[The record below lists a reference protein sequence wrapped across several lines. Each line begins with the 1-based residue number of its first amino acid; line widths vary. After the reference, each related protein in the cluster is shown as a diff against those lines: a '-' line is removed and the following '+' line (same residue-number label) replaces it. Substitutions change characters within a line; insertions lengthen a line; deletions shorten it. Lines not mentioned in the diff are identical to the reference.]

1 MYSSIALSVYLSI
14 YLSVIHQF
22 MYLSVN
28 PSIHLPLIA
37 LSLHF
42 PFFHLSSSPSIYLSG
57 YLRNR
62 LSAYVY
68 LSMILSIHPSIDL
81 FIDVS
86 IYIAIYLSI
95 CPSLDPFIDLW
106 IYVLIFNLAIY
117 TSSCLPSSQFSCKNQ
132 IAFFKPPPC
141 WAEKPFFCRRRAR
154 RVGLAH
160 HDFFAVWTYD
170 TIITRCQDREYGI
183 HIIRMSCQKYIFF
196 VRRFVDIHVGR
207 KVGRQVGR

>member
-106 IYVLIFNLAIY
+106 IYVPIFNLSIY
-117 TSSCLPSSQFSCKNQ
+117 PSSRLFIQRCLHLSIQSILLQKSDCILQ
-132 IAFFKPPPC
+132 TSPC
-141 WAEKPFFCRRRAR
+141 WAE
-154 RVGLAH
+154 
-160 HDFFAVWTYD
+160 
-170 TIITRCQDREYGI
+170 Q
-183 HIIRMSCQKYIFF
+183 IFF
-196 VRRFVDIHVGR
+196 VIAGHVA
-207 KVGRQVGR
+207 